1 MGAKT
6 PIDAG
11 FIARAVAGV
20 RFAFTGKGGDWF
32 GPAEPMRPVAPDE
45 VKGRKY
51 DFPFAVNLQATK
63 PRQGEP
69 ITFDQLRA
77 LADNYD
83 LLRLVIEKRKDQLE
97 QMEWTVQRRDMGST
111 PRDERQQRDARTDA
125 AIEFFK
131 NPDRSSGWAGWLR
144 QVIEDLLVLD
154 APALYVRRTR
164 GGGVYA
170 LEPVDGATIKRVL
183 DGSGRTPAAPATA
196 YQQVLKG
203 MPAVDYTAEELI
215 YRPRNLRTHKV
226 YGFGPVEQIIAT
238 VNIALRRQASM
249 LEYYRSGNVPDALIG
264 VPADWTPEQI
274 RQWQEWWDAM
284 LEGNLAERRK
294 TKFVPGELSKNFME
308 TKQPPLKDLFDEW
321 LARVVCF
328 AFSIEPTPFVSQVN
342 RATSETSREQSQSDG
357 LLPLKNWVK
366 SLIDDLLALMGTP
379 DLEFVWN
386 DAEAVDAQARAEI
399 NCKYV
404 AAGILTRDEVRAEM
418 GRDPLP
424 DGQGAS
430 IAAAPAAADEGQ
442 KPDDEGKGEGK
453 GSKEPPDDDKEQPY
467 LGKALRRHRG
477 MRAKKPLR
485 PISRDRQAAMA
496 AEKRL
501 TAGIEAFLQAQA
513 EDVAEQLAGALG
525 LERAEKTDKGRG
537 LIERALAAL
546 SQLDFSGW
554 AEMIG
559 LVAPELEGLAVDGAH
574 AAVAQVGGNA
584 SSAVLQHHAH
594 QWAVERAAEMVGMKW
609 IGGQLMPNPDALWQI
624 TEGTRQMLRRLV
636 VDAVGEGWSTQKLAA
651 EIRADAA
658 FGRARAELIARTELA
673 RADTAGQIIGWQETG
688 LVDQLVWH
696 TAAGCCDACQALNGK
711 RAGLDGV
718 FTGGA
723 ECPLHPNCRC
733 TVLPMSYEEAVA
745 NKAYDPTQPR
755 DRRGRWT
762 AGGGVVGSL
771 VGNELGQHAT
781 TKDLRKAAMAYAE
794 QNLIGKSFRNEVSG
808 HSIKVTRQGIKH
820 ALSRANYPEIALV
833 PALKQML
840 EKASYMGGEPDKAGR
855 AHIFAAHKYRAR
867 VRVGGKVMNV
877 GIVTHEKR
885 DGHEHY
891 DHFILRDQ

>member
-1 MGAKT
+1 MGTKT

-32 GPAEPMRPVAPDE
+32 GPAEPMQPVAPDE
-45 VKGRKY
+45 VKGRKH

-97 QMEWTVQRRDMGST
+97 QMSWTVQRRDMGST

-183 DGSGRTPAAPATA
+183 DGSGRTPAVPATA

-366 SLIDDLLALMGTP
+366 SLIDDLLALMDMP

-386 DAEAVDAQARAEI
+386 DAEAVDAKARAEI
-399 NCKYV
+399 NCQYV

-430 IAAAPAAADEGQ
+430 IAAAPATADEGK
-442 KPDDEGKGEGK
+442 KPGDE
-453 GSKEPPDDDKEQPY
+453 DKEQPY

-477 MRAKKPLR
+477 MQAKKPLR

-513 EDVAEQLAGALG
+513 EDVAEQLADALG
-525 LERAEKTDKGRG
+525 LERAEKADEQEKEPG
-537 LIERALAAL
+537 LIERAMLALAL
-546 SQLDFSGW
+546 LDFSGW
-554 AEMIG
+554 AELIG
-559 LVAPELEGLAVDGAH
+559 IVGPELEFLAFDGAKE
-574 AAVAQVGGNA
+574 AVAQVGGSVDAGLLRSHA
-584 SSAVLQHHAH
+584 SR
-594 QWAVERAAEMVGMKW
+594 WASERAAEMVGMKW
-609 IGGQLMPNPDALWQI
+609 IGGQLVPNPAAQWQI

-636 VDAVGEGWSTQKLAA
+636 VDALDGGWSTDRLAA
-651 EIRADAA
+651 EIRKSTG
-658 FGRARAELIARTELA
+658 FGRARAETIARTELA
-673 RADTAGQIIGWQETG
+673 RADTAGQVIGWRESG
-688 LVDQLVWH
+688 LVEEMEWC
-696 TAAGCCDACQALNGK
+696 TAAGCCDFCQSMHGK
-711 RAGLDGV
+711 RANLIDELFPGGV
-718 FTGGA
+718 K
-723 ECPLHPNCRC
+723 CPAHPNCKC
-733 TVLPMSYEEAVA
+733 DAVA
-745 NKAYDPTQPR
+745 VQPDETTTNKAYNPGQPR

-820 ALSRANYPEIALV
+820 ALSRANYPEITLV